1 VAGVWRTSVI
11 TLRKALI
18 RNPACVQTLKT
29 GVNRMGITI
38 LSLQSMLLPLQN
50 LVAWFAGAPARA
62 HAAPTPQPS
71 TNGPRRACCGPAP
84 QRRPHARQGRA
95 LRVVRVLESNHAS
108 RGAGRM
114 VISGRMA
121 DVCAELDRLAA
132 LEAAAG

>member
-1 VAGVWRTSVI
+1 
-11 TLRKALI
+11 
-18 RNPACVQTLKT
+18 
-29 GVNRMGITI
+29 MGITI
-38 LSLQSMLLPLQN
+38 LSLQSLLMPLQS

-62 HAAPTPQPS
+62 HAAPSPLRPA
-71 TNGPRRACCGPAP
+71 GDARRPACGSAP
-84 QRRPHARQGRA
+84 QRRHHGRPSRA
-95 LRVVRVLESNHAS
+95 LRVVRVLESNHAA